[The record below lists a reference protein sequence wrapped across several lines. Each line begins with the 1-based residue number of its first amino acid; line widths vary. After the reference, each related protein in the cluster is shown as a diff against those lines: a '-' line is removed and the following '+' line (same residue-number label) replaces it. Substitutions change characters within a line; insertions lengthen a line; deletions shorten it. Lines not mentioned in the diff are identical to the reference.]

1 MNIYH
6 CKNSDPYSDLQIP
19 SPSNTININVLASFL
34 RLKSILAE
42 MKPER
47 HRDACYS

>member
-6 CKNSDPYSDLQIP
+6 RKNSDPYSDLQIP
-19 SPSNTININVLASFL
+19 SPSNTIKVLASFL

-42 MKPER
+42 MKPES
-47 HRDACYS
+47 HRDACYL